1 MSAQPAASRKA
12 GSFNDSDDAVLGRAL
27 ELSNWAKTNI
37 RLIVIG
43 TVVLALLVGG
53 LIYYRVYR
61 ENREQR
67 AASEFVRIE
76 QTAASG
82 NVALATRDLQSFVN
96 RYEGTAYAD
105 EARIAL
111 AQSYLSQD
119 SAAKAV
125 AALQGAEDRVEDSP
139 VGPQAALLL
148 AAAQEAAGQR
158 EAAIQTYLAVAE
170 AAELKMFRVRALN
183 GAATLRGDAGDHAG
197 AAEIYRRLVEL
208 QEEGSL
214 DRQLFEMRLSEAEA
228 AAAAGTPAAA
238 APAAAPK

>member
-1 MSAQPAASRKA
+1 MSAQPAASRK
-12 GSFNDSDDAVLGRAL
+12 GGTFNDSDDAVLGRAL
-27 ELSNWAKTNI
+27 ELTSWAKTNI

-43 TVVLALLVGG
+43 TLVLALFVGG

-61 ENREQR
+61 DNREQR

-82 NVALATRDLQSFVN
+82 NAALATRDLQTFVN

-111 AQSYLSQD
+111 AQAHLGQD

-125 AALQGAEDRVEDSP
+125 TALRGAEARVADSP

-148 AAAQEAAGQR
+148 AAAQEAANQR
-158 EAAIQTYLAVAE
+158 DAAIRTYLAVAE
-170 AAELKMFRVRALN
+170 DADLKMFRVRALN
-183 GAATLRGDAGDHAG
+183 GAATLRVEAGDHAG
-197 AAEIYRRLVEL
+197 AAELYRQLVEL
-208 QEEGSL
+208 QEEGTL
-214 DRQLFEMRLSEAEA
+214 DEQLFLMRLSEAEA
-228 AAAAGTPAAA
+228 AASAGAAAPA